1 MQLNILA
8 LPAKTNP
15 RSWEEEFRD
24 LVARVSEIAIL
35 FVRFAIKH
43 SLQINFLL
51 HCLPKRILILVHS
64 GSLKK
69 NFRCNAFL
77 PGEFPSIQSCFKNL
91 DSPWKN
97 HNKMFQKFTT
107 FLRKNS
113 QNAGVHWAE
122 KHISAWF
129 RHQWDHGL
137 PQTRG
142 YISNLYPPTS

>member
-8 LPAKTNP
+8 LPAKTKP
-15 RSWEEEFRD
+15 RSWEKEFRD

-64 GSLKK
+64 GSLEK

-77 PGEFPSIQSCFKNL
+77 PGEFPSIKSCLKNL
-91 DSPWKN
+91 DSPLKN

-107 FLRKNS
+107 LYERILKMQAFIGLK
-113 QNAGVHWAE
+113 